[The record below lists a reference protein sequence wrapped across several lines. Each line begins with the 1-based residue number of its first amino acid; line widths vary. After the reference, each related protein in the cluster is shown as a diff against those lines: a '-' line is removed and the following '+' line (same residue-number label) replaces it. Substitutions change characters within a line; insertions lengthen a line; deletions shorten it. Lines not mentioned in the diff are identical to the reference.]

1 VQTEP
6 SATEPAPHV
15 PTGSSPYELFIVAL
29 SLLSLVN
36 IVLLALPIAS
46 DTKGALIVLEVIMSL
61 IFIGDFVQRLVRSD
75 SKAHYFFRKFG
86 WLDLLGSLPVPGLRL
101 LRIARVVH
109 LERDL
114 RRKGGRRMVREISAG
129 RAEAALFLV
138 ILLVFINLEFATMA
152 VLAFENNSTAA
163 NIKTGGE
170 ALWWAIVTMTTV
182 GYGDFYPV
190 TNGGRFVG
198 AFLMIT
204 GVALFG
210 VIAAFVANLFL
221 SARAPKKGGPRS
233 EIQELRDLVLR
244 NEDLATELHARL
256 DRLDATMRS
265 SGGKA
270 GDG

>member
-1 VQTEP
+1 V
-6 SATEPAPHV
+6 ARPAADPTPHV

-29 SLLSLVN
+29 SVLSLFN

-46 DTKGALIVLEVIMSL
+46 DTKGALVVLEVIMSMV
-61 IFIGDFVQRLVRSD
+61 FIGDFVQRLLRSE
-75 SKAHYFFRKFG
+75 SKVHYFFRKLG

-109 LERDL
+109 LLRDL
-114 RRKGGRRMVREISAG
+114 RRKGGRRMAREISAG
-129 RAEAALFLV
+129 RAEAALFTV

-152 VLAFENNSTAA
+152 VLAFENNATGA

-170 ALWWAIVTMTTV
+170 ALWWGVVTMTTV

-190 TNGGRFVG
+190 SSGGRFVG
-198 AFLMIT
+198 AFVMIT

-221 SARAPKKGGPRS
+221 SGRARRPGGQRT
-233 EIQELRDLVLR
+233 EIQELRELVLR
-244 NEDLATELHARL
+244 NEDLASEIHARL
-256 DRLDATMRS
+256 DRLEASMRS
-265 SGGKA
+265 SSRSGSG
-270 GDG
+270 